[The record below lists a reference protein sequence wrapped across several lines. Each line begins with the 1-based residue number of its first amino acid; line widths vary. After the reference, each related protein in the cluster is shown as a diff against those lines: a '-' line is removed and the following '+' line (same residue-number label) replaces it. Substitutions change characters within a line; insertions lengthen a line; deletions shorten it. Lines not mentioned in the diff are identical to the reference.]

1 MMIPI
6 MSAGLPFRL
15 TRASSFAV
23 ACLGLGV
30 LAHLLGGGTLSVP
43 AAAGGLGLAFAA
55 AWSLSGRERALGMIL
70 PLLGAL
76 QAVLHLLFS
85 LSSPISSAPAG
96 HLHLHP
102 GLVPGIGML
111 VVHGWAVGLTALWLA
126 RGEAALWGLLR
137 RLAAGVCRV
146 LVLYLTPSSASA
158 AVVFADEPRQ
168 LRPAVLRHAVSR
180 RGPPQVVTAA

>member
-1 MMIPI
+1 

-30 LAHLLGGGTLSVP
+30 LAHLLGGGALSVP
-43 AAAGGLGLAFAA
+43 AAAGGLGVAFAA
-55 AWSLSGRERALGMIL
+55 AWPLSGRERALGLIL

-85 LSSPISSAPAG
+85 LSSPIASAPAG
-96 HLHLHP
+96 HLPLHQ

-168 LRPAVLRHAVSR
+168 LRPVVLRHAVSR